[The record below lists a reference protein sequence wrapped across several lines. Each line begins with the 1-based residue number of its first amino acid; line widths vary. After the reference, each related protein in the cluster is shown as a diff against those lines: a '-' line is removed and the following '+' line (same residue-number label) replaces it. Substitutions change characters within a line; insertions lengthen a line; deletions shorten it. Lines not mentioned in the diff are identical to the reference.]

1 MIRNNAATRGES
13 AAFRGKSAAWPV
25 ENRFPFRYALAVPSR
40 DYFAKRGCRVA
51 SYIRQR
57 PAGWFWLVGVT
68 ITFWASAAC
77 AAWVMARSGLAF
89 SPDTAAPGW
98 ALALVSGSLLG
109 GGIALLNK
117 KRMAY
122 ALFLVALLASIGQI
136 AWQLLSDN
144 ALATQGLLGVI
155 ALAVA
160 AGLVWFADYSRRH
173 GWIC

>member
-1 MIRNNAATRGES
+1 M
-13 AAFRGKSAAWPV
+13 
-25 ENRFPFRYALAVPSR
+25 
-40 DYFAKRGCRVA
+40 A

-89 SPDTAAPGW
+89 SPDTTPPGW
-98 ALALVSGSLLG
+98 ALALVAGSLLG

-117 KRMAY
+117 KRVAC
-122 ALFLVALLASIGQI
+122 ALFVVALLASLGQI
-136 AWQLLSDN
+136 GMQLFSDN
-144 ALATQGLLGVI
+144 ALGTQRLLGVI

-160 AGLVWFADYSRRH
+160 AALVWFADYSRRH